1 MTDHSGE
8 FLKCDTPTC
17 DHFEMAPIVV
27 ENVGKACP
35 KCGANLLTREDFVT
49 FRAVKASLAAA
60 NELALLENPD
70 APMVLTATHNHGSR
84 ISQKVLPDSF
94 QGNPF
99 PNGAPA

>member
-17 DHFEMAPIVV
+17 DHFEMCPITA
-27 ENVGKACP
+27 ENVGKACQ
-35 KCGANLLTREDFVT
+35 KCGANLLTNEDFVN
-49 FRAVKASLAAA
+49 FRTIQASLDAQ
-60 NELALLENPD
+60 NELVLLANPD
-70 APMVLTATHNHGSR
+70 APTVLMATHVHGPSVAR
-84 ISQKVLPDSF
+84 KVLPDTF